1 MLDARCSMLNAPMK
15 IPQSV
20 SWWCFV
26 PQRMSPTDFLETVA
40 RIGYTALDLVPVD
53 QLSTAQSYGLKIA
66 AIGGHDSIEI
76 GLNRRDQHERIRR
89 EIEGKLELA
98 VRYEI
103 PNLICFSGSRSATTS
118 EADGAAITAEG
129 LAALAPLAEKAGVN
143 LVLELLNSRVDH
155 PGYQADHTEWG
166 VRVCSQVNSARVRL
180 LYDVYHMQI
189 MEGDIIRTIQN
200 AHPWIAHYH
209 TAGNPGRN
217 DLDDAQEL
225 NYPAILRAIKA
236 TGYEGYIAHEFVPKT
251 DPAVALERTYQ
262 HCAAVLGGSSE

>member
-1 MLDARCSMLNAPMK
+1 
-15 IPQSV
+15 
-20 SWWCFV
+20 
-26 PQRMSPTDFLETVA
+26 MSPNSIFEAVT
-40 RIGYTALDLVPVD
+40 RIGYNALDLMPTY
-53 QLSTAQSYGLKIA
+53 QLSTARSYGLKIA
-66 AIGGHDSIEI
+66 AIGGHDSIEV

-89 EIEGKLELA
+89 EVEAKLELA
-98 VRYEI
+98 VRHEI
-103 PNLICFSGSRSATTS
+103 PNLICFSGNRSATS
-118 EADGAAITAEG
+118 SDADGAAITAEG

-155 PGYQADHTEWG
+155 PDYQADHTDWG
-166 VRVCSQVNSARVRL
+166 VRVCAQVNSARVRL

-189 MEGDIIRTIQN
+189 MEGDIIRTIQT

-236 TGYEGYIAHEFVPKT
+236 TGFEGYVAHEFLPKG
-251 DPAVALERTYQ
+251 DPVAALETTYEQ
-262 HCAAVLGGSSE
+262 CASELTG

>member
-1 MLDARCSMLNAPMK
+1 MAQIA
-15 IPQSV
+15 QSV

-26 PQRMSPTDFLETVA
+26 PQRMSPKDFLETVA

-53 QLSTAQSYGLKIA
+53 QLSTARSFGLKIA

-89 EIEGKLELA
+89 EIEEKLELA

-118 EADGAAITAEG
+118 DADGVAITAEG
-129 LAALAPLAEKAGVN
+129 LAALAPLAENAGVN

-155 PGYQADHTEWG
+155 PDYQADHTEWG
-166 VRVCSQVNSARVRL
+166 VRVCSEVNSARVRL
-180 LYDVYHMQI
+180 LYDIYHMQI
-189 MEGDIIRTIQN
+189 MEGDIIRTIQT

-225 NYPAILRAIKA
+225 NYSAILRAIKA
-236 TGYEGYIAHEFVPKT
+236 TGYEGYVAHEFLPKA
-251 DPAVALERTYQ
+251 DPAVALERTFSR
-262 HCAAVLGGSSE
+262 CARELTVAG